1 MNHNE
6 QSAVAEM
13 TDEQFRQHAL
23 GTLQR
28 TLGADGFARFL
39 RVYRPGSG
47 DYTRDRRKWQ
57 QGITVRQI
65 AEEIKKRRENHA

>member
-1 MNHNE
+1 MNHND
-6 QSAVAEM
+6 QSAVVEM

-23 GTLQR
+23 ETLQK
-28 TLGADGFARFL
+28 TLGAGGFARFL

-57 QGITVRQI
+57 QGFTVRQI
-65 AEEIKKRRENHA
+65 AEEIKKRRENQA